1 MCPGYSILRENTN
14 KQLIMPFNTRNA
26 IQSSTQKHRE
36 NGRKMQMGN
45 TTTLKKG
52 IKKKNIEE
60 KKEM

>member
-1 MCPGYSILRENTN
+1 
-14 KQLIMPFNTRNA
+14 MPFNTRNA

-52 IKKKNIEE
+52 IKKKTIEE